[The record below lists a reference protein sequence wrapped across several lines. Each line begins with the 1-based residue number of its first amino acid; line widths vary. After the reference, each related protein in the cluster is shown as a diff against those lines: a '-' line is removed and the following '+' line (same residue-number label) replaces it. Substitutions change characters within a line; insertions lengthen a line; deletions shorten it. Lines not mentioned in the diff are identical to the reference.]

1 MEKVA
6 LPRGIQE
13 ISRKNKDGTP
23 VTKYRVQINRKNFKQ
38 DRLFESLDEAVE
50 FLNAS
55 KSATGQKQIHLLEEQ
70 QKTELKII
78 QDFISNPTIEAYI
91 KSYIET
97 YVDPRFADCD
107 PKTAEGKIKLRNKAS
122 IIGFYSTIK
131 KTIINERSD
140 ENFPISKLIYKHYDG
155 KKAFGEFKPKQI
167 TEIEINEYIKARRK
181 AGIKPISIQRE
192 ITAISNL
199 FKKLK
204 YLDPDLKSIPN
215 PTRDY
220 DRDLLKTSGGM
231 ISKKVHRITDEDK
244 KKFFELLDN
253 YPNPELGWISKLML
267 FTAMRRTEA
276 VLLKWSQIFE
286 KHIYLEHT
294 KSGKPRIVYLT
305 PEAKELLNSIPKKE
319 GQDRLFTYSVLGYD
333 SNFYRVMEDNNL
345 KHIKIHGLRKEAISG
360 FIERIGANNSLLISE
375 FLGFASV
382 RKIEEHIETQIP
394 AGLSTQEELLRS
406 VGHSNPAIT
415 QNHYFSLKK

>member
-1 MEKVA
+1 MA

-23 VTKYRVQINRKNFKQ
+23 LKKYRVQINRKNFKQ

-55 KSATGQKQIHLLEEQ
+55 KSATGKKQIHLLEEQ
-70 QKTELKII
+70 QKVEQKLI
-78 QDFISNPTIEAYI
+78 QDFITNPNISAYI
-91 KSYIET
+91 KAYIET

-131 KTIINERSD
+131 KTVINERAD
-140 ENFPISKLIYKHYDG
+140 EEFPISKLFFKNYEG
-155 KKAFGEFKPKQI
+155 KKPFGDFKPKQI

-181 AGIKPISIQRE
+181 VGIKPISIQRE

-199 FKKLK
+199 FNKLK
-204 YLDPDLKSIPN
+204 YLDPDLKSLKN
-215 PTRDY
+215 PTKDY

-244 KKFFELLDN
+244 KQFFELLEN

-286 KHIYLEHT
+286 THIYLEHT

-305 PEAKELLNSIPKKE
+305 PEAKELLKSIPKKE
-319 GQDRLFTYSVLGYD
+319 GQDRLFTYTVLGYD

-360 FIERIGANNSLLISE
+360 FIERIGASNSLLISE

-394 AGLSTQEELLRS
+394 AGLSTQQELLRS
-406 VGHSNPAIT
+406 VGHSNSAIT